1 MHSPYISQHYNQNC
15 EASVYCRELKERM
28 GIPYLQ
34 VVLNRELSHHIER
47 TLPNL
52 MATLS
57 QKKRAAEEELKKTEL
72 TVEPNTVLER

>member
-1 MHSPYISQHYNQNC
+1 
-15 EASVYCRELKERM
+15 M